1 MRHFIVVGAGI
12 AGLNAARHL
21 QRAGCSVTVLEAAHA
36 PGGRIRSVPFHG
48 QTIECGAQFVSS
60 RYRYVLPLL
69 QEARLASRL
78 RKTSA
83 VRPSPIRTP
92 MAPSSSRVS
101 FAASPDIGG
110 R

>member
-21 QRAGCSVTVLEAAHA
+21 QRAGCSVTVLEAARS

-69 QEARLASRL
+69 QEAGL
-78 RKTSA
+78 
-83 VRPSPIRTP
+83 
-92 MAPSSSRVS
+92 
-101 FAASPDIGG
+101 
-110 R
+110 